1 MARPGHNG
9 YGYPVSA
16 SSPSPYQP
24 ATSSSSASHRH
35 YSAGTPFGDD
45 HTSPCDDITAGCTAV
60 FSRLLAYLKGPGLQA
75 AMNLAARA
83 GHQLRRNAVRR
94 RLLSFPHVLV
104 ALWMVL
110 MLWGERW
117 VFAGKVRDCDW
128 HHWEHWPPGAVPHRL
143 VFVADPQL
151 IDPHSY
157 PGRPWPIN
165 PLTMR
170 ITDNYMRRGYTQLQR
185 ILRPDSVMFLG
196 DLFDGG
202 REWKTAQGNFD
213 EPEWAK
219 GHRPAHEQ
227 KYVKQWNKKYGEE
240 YWLHEYER
248 FGNIFWDNWRLG
260 GDAPGPGQRGRKL
273 VTSLPGNHDLGFG
286 AEVKIPV
293 RDRFIAFFGE
303 TNRVDVIGNHT
314 FVSVDTVS
322 LSAETSQVKDKEAV
336 QKIYQPVDEFLK
348 DVKAVKRRAV
358 EKELRFWRGEIE
370 ELQFTQK
377 VEELDSADFK
387 GLPTLDRGSEAVDF
401 PTVLLSHVP
410 LFRPPGTPCGPMRE
424 HWPPAKPPK
433 GQTTPVFPDHR
444 NAISVSGGYQYQNVL
459 NEADTLKLIDS
470 IGNIK
475 HAFSGDDHD
484 YCEVVHSPKQESI
497 HEVTVKSLSM
507 AMGVPT
513 PGFQMISMWNPIDAK
528 GKSLAGDGSEVP
540 TLQTHLCLLPSQ
552 LSTFMLYA
560 VLGVLTVIILA
571 ARSFL
576 VPMLGLQPFALDPNA
591 PSGQSAVLPVFKA
604 KSEGAE
610 DNYNNGYAMNS
621 SASSASSSASKS
633 LSAARTSRTR
643 GASISNAPGGSGSTA
658 AYGNARSS
666 SPKRKQ
672 QQQQRWGWGNG
683 GRGPRIQIRRDATAY
698 ASNQGPS
705 SGGWRP
711 AMRGGAA
718 RARWQ
723 LVQVWREFWTTCW
736 RVIWMVLLFFAY
748 LTWKG

>member
-1 MARPGHNG
+1 MARPPGQHNG
-9 YGYPVSA
+9 YGYPPPA
-16 SSPSPYQP
+16 SSPSPYEP
-24 ATSSSSASHRH
+24 SSSNRQQYPASSA
-35 YSAGTPFGDD
+35 FGGD
-45 HTSPCDDITAGCTAV
+45 HNTSPCDDISAGCAA
-60 FSRLLAYLKGPGLQA
+60 FASRILAYLKGPGLQA

-94 RLLSFPHVLV
+94 RLLSFPHLLV
-104 ALWMVL
+104 ALWVIL

-170 ITDNYMRRGYTQLQR
+170 ITDNYMTRAYTQLQR

-202 REWKTAQGNFD
+202 REWKTAHGNFAD
-213 EPEWAK
+213 PEWAK
-219 GHRPAHEQ
+219 GHRPADEQ
-227 KYVKQWNKKYGEE
+227 KYVKQWNKKYGEQ
-240 YWLHEYER
+240 YWLHEYKR
-248 FGNIFWDNWRLG
+248 FGNIFFDNWLLG

-293 RDRFIAFFGE
+293 RERFIAYFGD

-322 LSAETSQVKDKEAV
+322 LSAETSQARDMAEVHE
-336 QKIYQPVDEFLK
+336 IYEPVNEFLTN
-348 DVKAVKRRAV
+348 VKAEKRRAV
-358 EKELRFWRGEIE
+358 EKELRFWRGEFE
-370 ELQFTQK
+370 ELQYAQK
-377 VEELDSADFK
+377 VEELDKADFK
-387 GLPTLDRGSEAVDF
+387 NLPTLDRGSGSADF

-410 LFRPPGTPCGPMRE
+410 LYRPPGTPCGPMRE

-459 NEADTLKLIDS
+459 NEADTMKLINS

-484 YCEVVHSPKQESI
+484 YCELVHSPNQENI

-513 PGFQMISMWNPIDAK
+513 PGFQMISMWNPVDAK
-528 GKSLAGDGSEVP
+528 GKPLGGGGPEIP
-540 TLQTHLCLLPSQ
+540 TLQTHLCLLPTQ

-560 VLGVLTVIILA
+560 ILGVLSVIILA

-576 VPMLGLQPFALDPNA
+576 VPMLNLQPFALDPKA
-591 PSGQSAVLPVFKA
+591 PGPQSAVLPVFKA
-604 KSEGAE
+604 KSEGAD
-610 DNYNNGYAMNS
+610 DNHGYATNS
-621 SASSASSSASKS
+621 TASASSSASKA
-633 LSAARTSRTR
+633 LAGRTSRTR
-643 GASISNAPGGSGSTA
+643 GASLSAAPGSGIGGGTGSSHV
-658 AYGNARSS
+658 RSS
-666 SPKRKQ
+666 SPKKKQ
-672 QQQQRWGWGNG
+672 NARWGWGSGG
-683 GRGPRIQIRRDATAY
+683 GRSGPRIQIRRDADAY
-698 ASNQGPS
+698 ANNGNGSLS
-705 SGGWRP
+705 TGGWRP
-711 AMRGGAA
+711 AVRGTG
-718 RARWQ
+718 RQRWQ
-723 LVQVWREFWTTCW
+723 LGQVWREFWTTTW
-736 RVIWMVLLFFAY
+736 RVVWMVLLFFAY